1 MWDRHLFFKDMKSAN
16 KKWLK
21 LSTRIYWISSRAFL
35 LQESRGLVEQISEAD
50 MFSMSSML
58 LSLSFM
64 KILRILSFRTD
75 LILSWWI
82 EAISINRDVSS
93 YWVTYHKIV
102 HLIPVRHIFTGMLA
116 QRMCNFNVMKMNFL
130 FENMSM
136 FSLSMHNLH
145 TCNSFSRCSAF
156 KIEFNFSVFN
166 QSGMVTVH
174 LLRFFKL
181 RASQSGTGLRLWASK
196 DEICY

>member
-1 MWDRHLFFKDMKSAN
+1 MKSAN

>member
-1 MWDRHLFFKDMKSAN
+1 MKSAN

-102 HLIPVRHIFTGMLA
+102 YLIPVRHIFTGMLA

-196 DEICY
+196 DEICD